1 MNIILLGAPGA
12 GKGTQAVALVK
23 EKGLAHVASGDLF
36 RDNLS
41 RGTELGNTAKTYMDK
56 GELVPDDVTVKM
68 VLDRIARPDCASG
81 FLLDGFPRTIPQA
94 EALDKALTA
103 EGKNVDKA
111 VSVAVPNEELIK
123 RLSGRWICRGC
134 QAPFHMVDAPPK
146 EAGKCDH
153 CGGELYRRPD
163 DNKGTID
170 KRIEIFEMQTAPL
183 DKYYLKEGLLKKVD
197 GCGDIQD
204 IFEEILHSLGY
215 VKYKDY
221 FPLDHEEEYRGEKK
235 C

>member
-41 RGTELGNTAKTYMDK
+41 RGTELGNIAKTYMDK

-94 EALDKALTA
+94 EALDKALSG
-103 EGKNVDKA
+103 EGKEIGKA
-111 VSVAVPNEELIK
+111 VSVAVPNEQLIK

-153 CGGELYRRPD
+153 CGGELYQRDD
-163 DNKGTID
+163 DNEPTV
-170 KRIEIFEMQTAPL
+170 RNRLEVYMNQTAPL
-183 DKYYLKEGLLKKVD
+183 IEFYKKQGKVLEVNGNQPVADVSKEMLAALA
-197 GCGDIQD
+197 
-204 IFEEILHSLGY
+204 
-215 VKYKDY
+215 
-221 FPLDHEEEYRGEKK
+221 
-235 C
+235 

>member
-1 MNIILLGAPGA
+1 VNIILLGAPGA

-36 RDNLS
+36 RDNLG
-41 RGTELGNTAKTYMDK
+41 RGTELGKIAKTYMDK

-68 VLDRIARPDCASG
+68 VLDRIAKPDCANG

-94 EALDKALTA
+94 EALDKALSE
-103 EGKNVDKA
+103 EGKSIDKA
-111 VSVAVPNEELIK
+111 VSVAVPNEQLIK

-153 CGGELYRRPD
+153 CGGELYQRDD
-163 DNKGTID
+163 DNEVTVQNRLDVYMK
-170 KRIEIFEMQTAPL
+170 QTAPL
-183 DKYYLKEGLLKKVD
+183 IDYYKGQGKLLEVNGNQPVDAVSKEMLAALA
-197 GCGDIQD
+197 
-204 IFEEILHSLGY
+204 
-215 VKYKDY
+215 
-221 FPLDHEEEYRGEKK
+221 
-235 C
+235 

>member
-1 MNIILLGAPGA
+1 VNIILLGAPGA

-153 CGGELYRRPD
+153 CGGELYQRDD
-163 DNKGTID
+163 DNETTV
-170 KRIEIFEMQTAPL
+170 RNRLEVYSNQTAPL
-183 DKYYLKEGLLKKVD
+183 
-197 GCGDIQD
+197 I
-204 IFEEILHSLGY
+204 
-215 VKYKDY
+215 DY
-221 FPLDHEEEYRGEKK
+221 YRGQGKLLEVNGNQPVGAVTKEMLAALA
-235 C
+235 

>member
-1 MNIILLGAPGA
+1 MNLILLGAPGA

-23 EKGLAHVASGDLF
+23 AKGLTHVASGDLF

-41 RGTELGNTAKTYMDK
+41 RNTELGQTAKTYMDK

-68 VLDRIARPDCASG
+68 VLERIARPDCANG

-94 EALDKALTA
+94 EALDKALMA
-103 EGKNVDKA
+103 ENKAIDKA

-146 EAGKCDH
+146 ESGKCDH
-153 CGGELYRRPD
+153 CGGELYQRDD
-163 DNKGTID
+163 DNEETVSN
-170 KRIEIFEMQTAPL
+170 RLNVYMNQTAPL
-183 DKYYLKEGLLKKVD
+183 IDYYRKQDKLLEVD
-197 GCGDIQD
+197 GNQSVDAVSK
-204 IFEEILHSLGY
+204 EMLSALA
-215 VKYKDY
+215 
-221 FPLDHEEEYRGEKK
+221 
-235 C
+235 

>member
-1 MNIILLGAPGA
+1 VNIILLGAPGA

-41 RGTELGNTAKTYMDK
+41 RGTELGNIAKTYMDK

-94 EALDKALTA
+94 EALDKALSG
-103 EGKNVDKA
+103 EGKEIGKA
-111 VSVAVPNEELIK
+111 VSVAVPNEQLIK

-153 CGGELYRRPD
+153 CGGELYQRDD
-163 DNKGTID
+163 DNEPTV
-170 KRIEIFEMQTAPL
+170 RNRLEVYMNQTAPL
-183 DKYYLKEGLLKKVD
+183 IEFYKKQGKVLEVNGNQPVADVSKEMLAALA
-197 GCGDIQD
+197 
-204 IFEEILHSLGY
+204 
-215 VKYKDY
+215 
-221 FPLDHEEEYRGEKK
+221 
-235 C
+235 

>member
-36 RDNLS
+36 RDNLG
-41 RGTELGNTAKTYMDK
+41 RGTELGKIAKTYMDK

-68 VLDRIARPDCASG
+68 VLDRIAKPDCANG

-94 EALDKALTA
+94 EALDKALGE
-103 EGKNVDKA
+103 EGKTIEKA
-111 VSVAVPNEELIK
+111 VSVAVPNEQLIK

-153 CGGELYRRPD
+153 CGGELYQRDD
-163 DNKGTID
+163 DNEVTVRNRLD
-170 KRIEIFEMQTAPL
+170 VYMNQTAPL
-183 DKYYLKEGLLKKVD
+183 IDYYKGQGKLLEVNGNQPVD
-197 GCGDIQD
+197 AVSR
-204 IFEEILHSLGY
+204 EMLAALM
-215 VKYKDY
+215 
-221 FPLDHEEEYRGEKK
+221 
-235 C
+235 